1 MFSLPRL
8 QNIMGTFIG
17 FFYIRLSNNNHTVY
31 VYPYSVTHRQYNVK
45 RVRHTY
51 TARKCNVVTVL
62 QCDTSGVSRNLM
74 MCMHILEAMNSIVY
88 LAQSVC
94 GGWFEVGGLVRG
106 QYCNGKIT
114 IFYKLYMLILSN
126 WITFFVFQ
134 KNSYKI
140 MAFSSDKIKQAL
152 MHKV

>member
-1 MFSLPRL
+1 
-8 QNIMGTFIG
+8 
-17 FFYIRLSNNNHTVY
+17 
-31 VYPYSVTHRQYNVK
+31 
-45 RVRHTY
+45 
-51 TARKCNVVTVL
+51 
-62 QCDTSGVSRNLM
+62 M
-74 MCMHILEAMNSIVY
+74 MCMHILETMNSLPY
-88 LAQSVC
+88 TKLVC
-94 GGWFEVGGLVRG
+94 CWWFEVGGLVRG

-152 MHKV
+152 IA